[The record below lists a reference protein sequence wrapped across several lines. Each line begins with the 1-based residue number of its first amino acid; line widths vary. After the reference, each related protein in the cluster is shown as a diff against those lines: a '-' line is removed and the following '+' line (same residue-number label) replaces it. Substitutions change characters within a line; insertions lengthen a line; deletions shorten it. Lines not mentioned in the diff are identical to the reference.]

1 VFCKKLEVA
10 GIFNAWAKTKVAFTR
25 YMLSDWLKGF
35 RFTVIK
41 RLMVVD
47 GWYVHM
53 FSEFW
58 TVYIRAKK
66 CT

>member
-47 GWYVHM
+47 GW
-53 FSEFW
+53 
-58 TVYIRAKK
+58 
-66 CT
+66 